1 MDILSSAEFVRVPHL
16 LFVLGYMLHFKKNK
30 NPFVS
35 FHWKFMRYVCTFKH
49 GGGAVY
55 HIIHLHFK
63 KKKKKTKVLL
73 TASNKNSPSAAG

>member
-1 MDILSSAEFVRVPHL
+1 MGSSAFIKNEKKWTFLAQQSLRVPHL

-63 KKKKKTKVLL
+63 KEKKKIQK
-73 TASNKNSPSAAG
+73 SC